1 LRYRTNNDTLAQYRY
16 PDYFARRNMA
26 GRTEAKHSKEQAM
39 QELWDIIIKV
49 ILPLAG
55 ILAVSILVRRLLPN
69 PFSGGYGG

>member
-1 LRYRTNNDTLAQYRY
+1 LAKGAAWPGSLRPPIAFRGKERY
-16 PDYFARRNMA
+16 SGRVSFAVP
-26 GRTEAKHSKEQAM
+26 TKERAM
-39 QELWDIIIKV
+39 QELWDILIKV